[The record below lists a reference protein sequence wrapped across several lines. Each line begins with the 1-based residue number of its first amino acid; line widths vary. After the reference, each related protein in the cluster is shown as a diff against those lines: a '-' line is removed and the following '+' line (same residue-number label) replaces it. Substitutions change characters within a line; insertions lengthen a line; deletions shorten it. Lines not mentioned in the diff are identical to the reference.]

1 MYATLHWACPYCGI
15 KNQTAMEMKNSYAI
29 TPAVVI
35 CDSER
40 GGCEGVVLD
49 ATITIT
55 PVRRM
60 RRTYNL
66 GRRAGRVGTTLR

>member
-40 GGCEGVVLD
+40 GGCEGVVVLD

-55 PVRRM
+55 PRVRRIAEDIQ
-60 RRTYNL
+60 L
-66 GRRAGRVGTTLR
+66 GGGAPGVS